1 MSSSHSVSR
10 VESAYPIWYK
20 QPFKTIYI
28 ASRLL
33 ALIAL
38 VPSWLITYSLFPRPR
53 ASWTLGESVLV
64 RILRWIMPLNAT
76 CGLSPLAT
84 DKTRQVPETE
94 LKETSF
100 VWIEPAR
107 DDFLKGPASDPLV
120 SSIRIPGY
128 IWPKA
133 GDLGKSDD
141 NALVGLFLHGGGYMM
156 GNGSESFAEC
166 GMRSYSLLIFNVSSS
181 LINDFVS
188 DIARKISK
196 VLFLFLFFFRLKK
209 RHDRDVDSRAFLLLD
224 YKDKEYPL

>member
-1 MSSSHSVSR
+1 MCSSHRVSR
-10 VESAYPIWYK
+10 VESAAHPPTIWYK
-20 QPFKTIYI
+20 QPFKAIYI
-28 ASRLL
+28 ATRLL

-38 VPSWLITYSLFPRPR
+38 VPSWLITYSILPRPR

-76 CGLSPLAT
+76 CGLSPMAT

-107 DDFLKGPASDPLV
+107 DVFLKGSALDPLV

-141 NALVGLFLHGGGYMM
+141 TALVGLFVHGGGYMM
-156 GNGSESFAEC
+156 GNGSETFGEC
-166 GMRSYSLLIFNVSSS
+166 GMRLYYYSCRMLS
-181 LINDFVS
+181 LTNDFVS

-196 VLFLFLFFFRLKK
+196 VLFCSSF
-209 RHDRDVDSRAFLLLD
+209 
-224 YKDKEYPL
+224 

>member
-1 MSSSHSVSR
+1 MFSSNRVSR
-10 VESAYPIWYK
+10 VESAYPTIWYK

-38 VPSWLITYSLFPRPR
+38 VPSWFITYSLLPRPR
-53 ASWTLGESVLV
+53 ATWTVRESVLV
-64 RILRWIMPLNAT
+64 RILRWIMPLNAN

-107 DDFLKGPASDPLV
+107 DEILKGPALDPLV
-120 SSIRIPGY
+120 PCIRIPGY

-133 GDLGKSDD
+133 GDLGKSDES
-141 NALVGLFLHGGGYMM
+141 ALVGLFFHGGGYMM
-156 GNGSESFAEC
+156 GNGSETFAEC
-166 GMRSYSLLIFNVSSS
+166 GTRLHLYCGLRALTQ
-181 LINDFVS
+181 NDFVS

-196 VLFLFLFFFRLKK
+196 VFFYAFFLSFSF
-209 RHDRDVDSRAFLLLD
+209 S
-224 YKDKEYPL
+224 